1 MLKGDLAKLAEDI
14 KQNGLLEDITMTT
27 DGKLLDGNSR
37 WDACELAGVQPR
49 TVTYDGDDPISFVIS
64 KNKHRK
70 HLDKSVLA
78 MTVAELVK
86 LRPGRPAGRPGRP
99 KQGDTIIPFDERNYS
114 SKALAEQAGLS
125 VSAVEKARAILNHA
139 APNVTEMVKNGEVN
153 LHIAAEAVRGTNT
166 ETQATWTKDDVK
178 AVGRKA
184 INSFPSNQV
193 RKTVTKKSKKAEPPR
208 FEPFRAPSAEE
219 TGFPVNGTMA
229 EKDAHHKKYGR
240 TPLHPKVVK
249 DMLNHE
255 ASVAG
260 YIQAILVITNETQ
273 PDAMTFFAS
282 LEAMSQWV
290 AQPEKGTD
298 WGINFAGKAKKHR
311 ALLRERLPLLVKRV
325 EELQAMVDGSSEV
338 QA

>member
-14 KQNGLLEDITMTT
+14 KQNGLIEDITMTT

-49 TVTYDGDDPISFVIS
+49 TVTYDGDDPIGFVIS

-78 MTVAELVK
+78 MTVAALVK
-86 LRPGRPAGRPGRP
+86 LKPGDNQYIAKGEV
-99 KQGDTIIPFDERNYS
+99 PFAKRNHS
-114 SKALAEQAGLS
+114 SKVLAEQAGIS

-139 APNVTEMVKNGEVN
+139 APNVVEMVKGGEVN

-273 PDAMTFFAS
+273 PDALTFFAS

-325 EELQAMVDGSSEV
+325 EELQAMVDGPSEV